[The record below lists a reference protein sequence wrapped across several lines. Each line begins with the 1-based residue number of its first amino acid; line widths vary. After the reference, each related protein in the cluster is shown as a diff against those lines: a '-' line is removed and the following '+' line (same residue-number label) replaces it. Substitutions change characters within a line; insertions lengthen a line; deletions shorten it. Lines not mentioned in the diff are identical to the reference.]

1 MQPDGLPASP
11 SAPCFGGSDHQ
22 DVHEGYL
29 HSACD
34 NYRLQP
40 AQELALQ
47 EAQELL
53 AVTLLLDPA
62 LLLLMATNVE
72 RRRRAPGGAQP
83 GHIAGSSVWLKLRSN
98 SNLQPHWSQMYA

>member
-22 DVHEGYL
+22 HVQEG
-29 HSACD
+29 SALPTSD

-53 AVTLLLDPA
+53 AVTLLLDPS
-62 LLLLMATNVE
+62 LLWLMATNVE
-72 RRRRAPGGAQP
+72 RRRRAPGCSQP
-83 GHIAGSSVWLKLRSN
+83 GHIAGLFVWLKLRSN
-98 SNLQPHWSQMYA
+98 SNFQPHWSQMDS